1 MPDEFVDSGA
11 ACRGLECED
20 AVSLASDLT
29 EFGANAERDA
39 WIRDDACCPQAPPDG
54 AVGWSSRFLA
64 KDQRERA
71 VATEAA
77 LLMQD
82 GDVFTA

>member
-11 ACRGLECED
+11 ACRGLERED
-20 AVSLASDLT
+20 AVSLARDLT

-54 AVGWSSRFLA
+54 TVGWSS
-64 KDQRERA
+64 
-71 VATEAA
+71 
-77 LLMQD
+77 
-82 GDVFTA
+82 